1 MFGSELALGKSSLK
15 GKLYYRLLGHDHMG
29 LRVRSMHVQRMLPQ
43 VDALETILGAGS
55 GDGCYSFYLAR
66 KYPRAKV
73 IGIELKAQLVENC
86 RTIASRLKLRNIGF
100 VQGDLTAYRPMNK
113 FDLIC
118 CMDVLEHIEYDE
130 KVLSNFYDALRENG
144 ELLLHVPVRGHLQKH
159 YFWDCAAMTIE
170 DHVRDGYSK
179 AEIEARLR
187 SSGFDIKELRHT
199 FGWFGSLSSEL
210 SRKLERAGPWR
221 TLLKLF
227 LFPLLITL
235 AYLDTLSPNHDHQG
249 FLLRASLA
257 K

>member
-1 MFGSELALGKSSLK
+1 MYRRCCLRWMPEKLSLTREAEMAAIH
-15 GKLYYRLLGHDHMG
+15 Y
-29 LRVRSMHVQRMLPQ
+29 
-43 VDALETILGAGS
+43 
-55 GDGCYSFYLAR
+55 YLAR
-66 KYPRAKV
+66 KYSRAKV
-73 IGIELKAQLVENC
+73 IGIELKVELIENC
-86 RTIASRLKLRNIGF
+86 RTIASRLKLRNLSF
-100 VQGDLTAYRPMNK
+100 VQGDLAAYRPMNY

-118 CMDVLEHIEYDE
+118 CIDVLEHIEDDE
-130 KVLSNFYDALRENG
+130 KVLSIFHGALRENG

-159 YFWDCAAMTIE
+159 YFRDCAAMTTE
-170 DHVRDGYSK
+170 DHVRDGYYQE
-179 AEIEARLR
+179 EIVAKLR
-187 SSGFDIKELRHT
+187 TSGFAIKELRYT